1 MIHLLFEKLRNW
13 FSTEVPPELAACE
26 FDCRD
31 VECLTKDFLT
41 CPRRLQKAEAL
52 KKLSEAE
59 LTNSSQSQSST
70 LG

>member
-1 MIHLLFEKLRNW
+1 MIRLFFEKLLNL

-26 FDCRD
+26 FDCREVD
-31 VECLTKDFLT
+31 CLNKDFLT

-59 LTNSSQSQSST
+59 LTNSSQSHSST
-70 LG
+70 FE